1 MRRRSVLLAVPALM
15 LSAAGCGGGEKKSGT
30 TPTATSSGA
39 SSAPP
44 AKVVSGPVPPIT
56 AGTQF
61 GQKPTVAKGSVKPTT
76 DLAVKTVIPGHGKTV
91 AKGDYLEVNYLGQI
105 WSTAKVFDNSYERG
119 KPAVFQIGTGQVI
132 PGWDTGLVG
141 KKVGSRVELAIP
153 PSMGYGRQG
162 NPQAGIKGTDT
173 LVFVVDVVNTFNGSS
188 SAKGTVVPQT
198 DAALPKV
205 GTATDGKAPG
215 ITVPKK
221 AAPTKLVAEYVI
233 EGSGE
238 PVKATDQVLVQYQG
252 VVWGTGKQFAST
264 YDNGQLAPISLGQ
277 VSFKALGQGLTGK
290 KVGSRV
296 LLVVPPALGYGK
308 GGNPQEGVKGTDTVV
323 FAVDILATL

>member
-105 WSTAKVFDNSYERG
+105 WSTAKVFDNSYDRG

-132 PGWDTGLVG
+132 PGWDAGTSAILDAMGQD
-141 KKVGSRVELAIP
+141 KKVVRGQLTFILARGIGQSFIAKGIAAGDVAGFLDGELAP
-153 PSMGYGRQG
+153 QG
-162 NPQAGIKGTDT
+162 
-173 LVFVVDVVNTFNGSS
+173 S
-188 SAKGTVVPQT
+188 
-198 DAALPKV
+198 
-205 GTATDGKAPG
+205 
-215 ITVPKK
+215 
-221 AAPTKLVAEYVI
+221 
-233 EGSGE
+233 
-238 PVKATDQVLVQYQG
+238 
-252 VVWGTGKQFAST
+252 
-264 YDNGQLAPISLGQ
+264 
-277 VSFKALGQGLTGK
+277 
-290 KVGSRV
+290 
-296 LLVVPPALGYGK
+296 
-308 GGNPQEGVKGTDTVV
+308 
-323 FAVDILATL
+323 